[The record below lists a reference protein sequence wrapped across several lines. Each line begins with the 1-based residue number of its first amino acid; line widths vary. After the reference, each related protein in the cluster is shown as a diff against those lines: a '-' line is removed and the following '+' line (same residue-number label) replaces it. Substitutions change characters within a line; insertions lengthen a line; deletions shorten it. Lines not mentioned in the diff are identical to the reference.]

1 MCLLNFKVANS
12 RGSDQYIRYPD
23 TDSGGANQEE
33 RYSEDEPPPPPPPQQ
48 SPSQSFHFHQINPPL
63 NQVEMLTTSQSS
75 SPPLLS
81 DYTGAGE
88 MSAVI
93 SALTRVVSGHQSGR
107 EMVRQGDSLGGA
119 VITPCFEPTSASSS
133 GLYFSSSSPLSA
145 YSSTSSGGSGF
156 WNIGQKRGREQ
167 ESATQLMDSVTRVYR
182 GFREFR
188 SSPGDSSSSGA
199 TVAEEGGSSTMVS
212 TPTTITS
219 SVTTTSRTSP
229 TPSIPSTET
238 ALYEETGER
247 RRRYRGVRQRP
258 WGKWAAEIRDPH
270 RAARVWLGTF
280 DTAEAAARAYDDAAL
295 RFRGSRA
302 KLNFPENVRLLP
314 QPQMQNVTSYQMPA
328 TALRHG
334 QSLLS
339 RSSPQY
345 LQQIPSLAEQV
356 PVLPQSTQPSFFQ
369 SQADTMG
376 DYWQYYQLLQNPGD
390 NFLGNQQQAPSTLE
404 QMRYNSQLA
413 TTQSSLSLSS
423 ASSSFASNSSVSSS
437 SSASF
442 PLLFSGQQLGYFRV
456 PQDQN
461 QSTGSG
467 FLGPPW
473 SHSSHDSSS
482 TDQ

>member
-33 RYSEDEPPPPPPPQQ
+33 RYSEDEPPPPPPQQ

-63 NQVEMLTTSQSS
+63 NQ
-75 SPPLLS
+75 
-81 DYTGAGE
+81 

-188 SSPGDSSSSGA
+188 SSPEIHHPP
-199 TVAEEGGSSTMVS
+199 VQLVIAEEGGSSTMVS
-212 TPTTITS
+212 TPTTTTS

-238 ALYEETGER
+238 ALYGETGER

-334 QSLLS
+334 QPLLS